1 MEKKKKVLI
10 AAGGTG
16 GHIFP
21 ALALAR
27 QLSANPNIEVV
38 FAGGNLDRNRYFD
51 KSAYQFQSTACGAFS
66 SRNPLKVIRSVGK
79 IGRGLWQSHRAI
91 AKFRPD
97 LAVGFGSYYTFPA
110 LIAALLHR
118 IPVVLHEANSIPGKV
133 NRLLS
138 RYALVTGIHFPDT
151 ALHMPGKTAVVG
163 MPLRPG
169 FKKNSVS
176 VEEARNYFDLDPVK
190 PTLLVFGGSQGAQAI
205 NNCVIKALCS
215 SINPSVGENLQVIH
229 VTGHPEATSAIRY
242 RYREW
247 NRRACV
253 KDFES
258 RMDLAWQA
266 ADFVISRAGA
276 GTISEAIEYEVPAIL
291 VPFPRAAD
299 NHQELNADFMVKTV
313 GGAEK
318 LLERDMDEQRL
329 MRMIASWLD
338 DGAAKVK
345 EMHRRIA
352 AYKKEKELK
361 DLAGLIQDILYK

>member
-1 MEKKKKVLI
+1 MKQKKKVLI

-38 FAGGNLDRNRYFD
+38 FTGGNLERNRYFD
-51 KSAYQFQSTACGAFS
+51 KSAFPFHSTSCGAFS
-66 SRNPLKVIRSVGK
+66 STNPLKLLRSFGK

-91 AKFRPD
+91 SRIRPD

-110 LIAALLHR
+110 LLAALLHR
-118 IPVVLHEANSIPGKV
+118 VPVVLHEANSIPGKV

-151 ALHMPGKTAVVG
+151 ASLIPGKTAVVG

-169 FKKNSVS
+169 FKKGSVT
-176 VEEARNYFDLDPVK
+176 VEEARRYFSLAQDKL
-190 PTLLVFGGSQGAQAI
+190 TLLVFGGSQGAQAI
-205 NNCVIKALCS
+205 NDCVIKALCS
-215 SINPSVGENLQVIH
+215 SIHPSAGENLQVIH
-229 VTGHPEATSAIRY
+229 VTGDLEATSAIRY

-247 NRRACV
+247 NINACV

-266 ADFVISRAGA
+266 ADFAVARAGA

-318 LLERDMDEQRL
+318 LIERDLDEQLL
-329 MRMIASWLD
+329 MRTIASWM
-338 DGAAKVK
+338 GGKAQ
-345 EMHRRIA
+345 EMRQRIA
-352 AYKKEKELK
+352 LYKKEKELK
-361 DLAGLIQDILYK
+361 DLAGLIQEILYK